1 MVMKMQI
8 KFKAIHLHVND
19 KHIELTDVTEKVTYY
34 LDMTKPWFMHGI
46 ADGSHIMM
54 EFTATSGV
62 TVRTVCDAKSLSIM
76 CPYFGE
82 QKNEGIKQQT
92 D

>member
-46 ADGSHIMM
+46 ADGS
-54 EFTATSGV
+54 
-62 TVRTVCDAKSLSIM
+62 
-76 CPYFGE
+76 
-82 QKNEGIKQQT
+82 
-92 D
+92 